1 MTLSE
6 QWPSFTVMA
15 QRSIVAAIALLGGA
29 VAVDAAP
36 TQIALPGDAAFPESM
51 TATKDG
57 TLYVSNIVGGGV
69 IRVPAGTDKAEV
81 WIQPGAFDTRST
93 FGVLADEAT
102 GTLWVC
108 SNDASGFGIAGP
120 STVTGSFLKGFDLK
134 TGKGKVSV
142 ALPGTPAICN
152 DIAIGADKAAYVTNS
167 LSPNVLRLKPGATQ
181 FEVWATDPQFAPPP
195 GAAGLDGIAFGSDG
209 NLYIN
214 TFGPGGLYRIDVKG
228 GKAGKVTKL
237 ETSSPLVNPDAL
249 RPLGRNTFLMI
260 EGSGKLD
267 HLTIKGD
274 KVTVATL
281 KDGFVQSTGVAQ
293 IGNTAWV
300 SEGQLGVLFDPK
312 HETKPNLPF
321 HLYAVPFSGR

>member
-1 MTLSE
+1 MILNE
-6 QWPSFTVMA
+6 QRHSFTVLA
-15 QRSIVAAIALLGGA
+15 NRSIMAASFVLAGIASA
-29 VAVDAAP
+29 SAAP
-36 TQIALPGDAAFPESM
+36 TQIALPGDAAFPESI

-57 TLYVSNIVGGGV
+57 ALYVSNIVGGGV
-69 IRVPAGTDKAEV
+69 VRVPAGTGKAEV
-81 WIQPGAFDTRST
+81 WIKPGAFDTRST

-142 ALPGTPAICN
+142 ALPGAPAICN
-152 DIAIGADKAAYVTNS
+152 DIAIGADKAVYVTDS
-167 LSPNVLRLKPGATQ
+167 LSPNVLRLKPGASQ
-181 FEVWATDPQFAPPP
+181 FEVWATDPQFTAPP

-209 NLYIN
+209 NLYVN
-214 TFGPGGLYRIDVKG
+214 TFGPGGLYRIDVTG

-249 RPLGRNTFLMI
+249 RPLGKNAFLMI

-274 KVTVATL
+274 KVTVSTL
-281 KDGFVQSTGVAQ
+281 RDGFVQSTGVAQ

-312 HETKPNLPF
+312 HEAKPNLPF
-321 HLYAVPFSGR
+321 YLYAVPFSGR